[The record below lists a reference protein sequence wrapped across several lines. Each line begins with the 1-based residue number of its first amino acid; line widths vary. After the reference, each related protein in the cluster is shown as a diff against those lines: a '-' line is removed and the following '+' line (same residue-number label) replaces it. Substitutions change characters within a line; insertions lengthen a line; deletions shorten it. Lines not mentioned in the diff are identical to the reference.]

1 MKNLNSLDDLA
12 NLLKKFRELVSQEE
26 ERITIIAANTVLA
39 SFLERIFEKGKATDD
54 SKIGKYDTKEIWISI
69 PIDGVS
75 NSGLKRIGKPKGNP
89 KKAKETKSTMY
100 FPKGYKEFKNKA
112 GRPSNKVNLYL
123 TGDLFLSVKVGKNG
137 DATVIGI
144 VGEEEKRKAEGNEK
158 RFGKDIFSLSNKE
171 KQLYFRTINKEVQ
184 KLFKQIFQ

>member
-1 MKNLNSLDDLA
+1 MKNIDSALDLA
-12 NLLKKFRELVSQEE
+12 RLFGQFRELIFQNK
-26 ERITIIAANTVLA
+26 ERITIIAANAVLA
-39 SFLERIFEKGKATDD
+39 SLLERIFEKGKATDG

-69 PIDGVS
+69 PVDGVS
-75 NSGLKRIGKPKGNP
+75 NSGLKRIGKPKGKP

-100 FPKGYKEFKNKA
+100 FPKGYKEFKDKT
-112 GRPSNKVNLYL
+112 GRQSNKVNLYL
-123 TGDLFLSVKVGKNG
+123 TGDLFLSIKVGKNG
-137 DATVIGI
+137 DANVIGI